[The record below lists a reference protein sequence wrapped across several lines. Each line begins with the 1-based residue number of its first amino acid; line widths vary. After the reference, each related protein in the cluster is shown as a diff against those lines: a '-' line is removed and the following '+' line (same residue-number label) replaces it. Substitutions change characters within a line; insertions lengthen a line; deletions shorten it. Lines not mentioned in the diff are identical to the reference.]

1 MNKVRFVTIGD
12 IATDAFIRIKD
23 AHVTCGLDKES
34 CELCL
39 RFGDK
44 VPYESV
50 SIIKGAGNSANVAV
64 AVSRLG
70 VSSAIISDV
79 GDDSFGKESIGSL
92 SGEDVNVDHIRM
104 HVGVESNY
112 HFVLWYDSERTILVK
127 HNAYPYKMPALT
139 PNPEW
144 IYLSS
149 VAENSENYHKEIEQY
164 LEKNPEVKLAFQPGT
179 FQIKLGKE
187 SLAGLYKRTE
197 ILFCNR
203 DEANRILGREIK
215 SEKEILENLLKL
227 GPKMVII
234 TDGNK
239 GAYAT
244 DGHEFMIVPVFP
256 GEPVERTG
264 AGDAFSGAVMA
275 GILEGKSLKEAL
287 LWGPINS
294 ASVIKYVGS
303 QEGLLTKDEIE
314 KQLSSAPEYYKIK
327 EL

>member
-1 MNKVRFVTIGD
+1 MNIPQITTIGD

-44 VPYESV
+44 VPYENV
-50 SIIKGAGNSANVAV
+50 NIIKGVGNSANVAV

-70 VSSAIISDV
+70 VSSAIVSDV

-92 SGEDVNVDHIRM
+92 SAEGVNVDHVRM
-104 HVGVESNY
+104 HVGLDSNY
-112 HFVLWYDSERTILVK
+112 HFVLWYDTERTILVK
-127 HNAYPYKMPALT
+127 HNTYPYKMPSLHPA
-139 PNPEW
+139 PAW

-149 VAENSENYHKEIEQY
+149 VAENSEHYHREIENF

-179 FQIKLGKE
+179 FQIKLGNDALS
-187 SLAGLYKRTE
+187 SLHKRTE

-203 DEANRILGREIK
+203 DEANRILDKDLK
-215 SEKEILENLLKL
+215 SEKDILTALHDL
-227 GPKMVII
+227 GPKIVIM
-234 TDGNK
+234 TNSNK

-244 DGHEFMIVPVFP
+244 DGKEFMFVPTYL

-264 AGDAFSGAVMA
+264 AGDAFAGAVMA
-275 GILEGKSLKEAL
+275 AIAHGKNLHEAL

-303 QEGLLTKDEIE
+303 QQGLLTKTEIE
-314 KQLSSAPEYYKIK
+314 KQLASAPEYYKIK
-327 EL
+327 SL